1 MAADK
6 IQVEVA
12 YATPESQVILPVLV
26 EAGSSLFDAVVHS
39 GIVQQ
44 FPEIDPEV
52 IPMGVFGKSVRK
64 PKEQE
69 VLEGERIELYRP
81 LKIDPKAARANRA
94 AKAKAKKALD

>member
-1 MAADK
+1 MAAEK